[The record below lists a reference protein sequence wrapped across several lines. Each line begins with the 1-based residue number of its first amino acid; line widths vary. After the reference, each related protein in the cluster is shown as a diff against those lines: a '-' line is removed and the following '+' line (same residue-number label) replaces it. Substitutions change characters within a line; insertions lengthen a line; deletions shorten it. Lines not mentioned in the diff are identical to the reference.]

1 MNKNYLMTMIKFKQ
15 KQYVLQESHQ
25 RLEESQKF
33 YPSPELIDKFRNC
46 EVDIQRNNDF
56 IEQYQKTTYRS
67 TIKRL
72 IRDIRDWH
80 LYEDG
85 PAGGE
90 THYLSEFSRLGKF
103 LTFSKTIN
111 NSDRLNYRI
120 YPPQVE
126 NGMYKIK
133 VVLINC
139 IGHQISGIGTYSEN

>member
-1 MNKNYLMTMIKFKQ
+1 MIKFRQ

-25 RLEESQKF
+25 RLEDSQKF
-33 YPSPELIDKFRNC
+33 LPSPELENIYGKCKVEIERN
-46 EVDIQRNNDF
+46 EEYER
-56 IEQYQKTTYRS
+56 QYQNTTYRS
-67 TIKRL
+67 IIKKL
-72 IRDIRDWH
+72 VIDLKHWY
-80 LYEDG
+80 LYSDG

-111 NSDRLNYRI
+111 YNDRLNYRI

-126 NGMYKIK
+126 NGVYKIR

-139 IGHQISGIGTYSEN
+139 IGHQISGIGTYSENYT

>member
-1 MNKNYLMTMIKFKQ
+1 MIKFRQ

-33 YPSPELIDKFRNC
+33 LPLQELENTYGKCRVEVERN
-46 EVDIQRNNDF
+46 EVY
-56 IEQYQKTTYRS
+56 EKQYQKTTYRS
-67 TIKRL
+67 IIKKL
-72 IRDIRDWH
+72 VNDLKHWY

-85 PAGGE
+85 LAGGE
-90 THYLSEFSRLGKF
+90 THYLSEFSRTGKF

-111 NSDRLNYRI
+111 YNDRLNYRI

-126 NGMYKIK
+126 NGVYKIK

>member
-1 MNKNYLMTMIKFKQ
+1 MTIMIKFRQ

-33 YPSPELIDKFRNC
+33 YPLRELEDKFGIC
-46 EVDIQRNNDF
+46 EVDIQRDKKF
-56 IEQYQKTTYRS
+56 KDQYQKTAYRS
-67 TIKRL
+67 TIKKL
-72 IRDIRDWH
+72 IRDIKDWY

-90 THYLSEFSRLGKF
+90 THYLSEFSRPGKF

-111 NSDRLNYRI
+111 YNDRLNYRI

-126 NGMYKIK
+126 NGVYKIR

-139 IGHQISGIGTYSEN
+139 IGHQISGIGTYSKNYT